1 MGYLIF
7 LFEATFLPHGT
18 ETPGLFCFQASW
30 IPNWK
35 LSFSTALPLTFWFS
49 SVLTTDFG
57 ASQPPYSSDQF
68 WAVSSRSMWTGEQ
81 ELKSRFPVGNRWAK
95 LWGEPLFHFRS
106 EGRPTSKIK
115 KVQVFHFLSLSQEY
129 HSFLFWFTHICITSW
144 FCFSGRPSC
153 MIMVHESFQTQ
164 A

>member
-7 LFEATFLPHGT
+7 LFEATFLPCGT
-18 ETPGLFCFQASW
+18 ETPGLFCSQASW

-49 SVLTTDFG
+49 SLLTTDFG
-57 ASQPPYSSDQF
+57 AAQPPYCGDQF
-68 WAVSSRSMWTGEQ
+68 RALSSKSTWTGEQ
-81 ELKSRFPVGNRWAK
+81 EVQLPVGNRWAK
-95 LWGEPLFHFRS
+95 LWGGLLCHFRS

-115 KVQVFHFLSLSQEY
+115 NVQVFHFLSWSQEY
-129 HSFLFWFTHICITSW
+129 HSFLFWFTRICITSW